1 MTRDE
6 IMDILKTVNYPGFSR
21 DIVSFGMV
29 SEVAVTGD
37 KIQVTLEAA
46 TTNEDQKAKLS
57 QAVKTALNEQLKAGE
72 VEVTINSP
80 KPGGREQAKQGPGQ
94 QAASIPGVKFTI
106 AVASGKGGVG
116 KSTVAVNMAAALS
129 LTGASV
135 GILDLDIYGP

>member
-37 KIQVTLEAA
+37 RIQVTLEAA

-57 QAVKTALNEQLKAGE
+57 QAVKTALIEQLKAGE
-72 VEVTINSP
+72 VEVTINAP
-80 KPGGREQAKQGPGQ
+80 KPG
-94 QAASIPGVKFTI
+94 
-106 AVASGKGGVG
+106 
-116 KSTVAVNMAAALS
+116 
-129 LTGASV
+129 
-135 GILDLDIYGP
+135 